1 MTKPPSEDDLDLLSE
16 EDLLALYKEATG
28 DDPAFHTRWDRNY
41 IAKDMR
47 GVVGA
52 STEKRAVKVIEYW
65 GNDKDL
71 GAGTDLRTVR
81 KIRELAD
88 ALVRK
93 NKIMA
98 ANKRNAGK
106 NVFLGGSCN
115 PTTWRKDEAVPMLTA
130 AGVSFYNPQV
140 DDWAPELAQVEARA
154 KAESGVLLFVIDG
167 QTRAIASILEATE
180 YIASGRKVVLTV
192 ADIPDG
198 AIIDGQAVTGREL
211 KDLNRARAYLRE
223 LATRRGATVAP
234 SVKKAIEHIVAL

>member
-1 MTKPPSEDDLDLLSE
+1 
-16 EDLLALYKEATG
+16 
-28 DDPAFHTRWDRNY
+28 
-41 IAKDMR
+41 
-47 GVVGA
+47 
-52 STEKRAVKVIEYW
+52 
-65 GNDKDL
+65 
-71 GAGTDLRTVR
+71 
-81 KIRELAD
+81 
-88 ALVRK
+88 
-93 NKIMA
+93 
-98 ANKRNAGK
+98 
-106 NVFLGGSCN
+106 
-115 PTTWRKDEAVPMLTA
+115 MLTA